1 MATTIMITTTITPI
15 TIHICTVVAIVTT
28 LIDAV
33 LSRDGDA
40 PIADSCFRRDCH
52 RRPGRSGRRPMWS
65 LNPAPA
71 TLAKWIV
78 LIPDDRCDA
87 GCSGL

>member
-15 TIHICTVVAIVTT
+15 IIHIRTVVAIVTT

-40 PIADSCFRRDCH
+40 PIADSCLRRDCH
-52 RRPGRSGRRPMWS
+52 RPTGPLGSQTNVVCR
-65 LNPAPA
+65 PAPA

>member
-40 PIADSCFRRDCH
+40 PIADSCFRRDYH
-52 RRPGRSGRRPMWS
+52 RPTGPLGSQTNVVSRS
-65 LNPAPA
+65 
-71 TLAKWIV
+71 
-78 LIPDDRCDA
+78 
-87 GCSGL
+87 CSGNFGEVECIDTR